1 MRIALG
7 IAAAVLT
14 GAPTWAQDF
23 EIAVPQDQLT
33 CFAENREAYLD
44 GPRPI
49 LEIFP
54 SLCPATGDEAAANL
68 ALNSGGDAAEVP
80 PGVLIT
86 KSEFRC
92 LMAKID
98 AYLEKV
104 GHNDFGEDADAVVF
118 VLDCEE

>member
-1 MRIALG
+1 
-7 IAAAVLT
+7 LT

-23 EIAVPQDQLT
+23 EIAVPHDQLT

-44 GPRPI
+44 VPRPI

-54 SLCPATGDEAAANL
+54 SLCPATGEEAAANL
-68 ALNSGGDAAEVP
+68 ALNSGGETAEVP

-92 LMAKID
+92 LVSKID
-98 AYLEKV
+98 AHLEKA
-104 GHNDFGEDADAVVF
+104 GDGDFGEDADAVVF
-118 VLDCEE
+118 VLDCKG